1 MFTTREEAKQS
12 CIVEA
17 QAVER
22 FSKATEKAMANGNQ
36 SWAYDMADIAKTAL
50 DCARLA
56 HEALWSLT
64 KGNLTEEEFEA
75 FAKAEEVE
83 LTFKKA
89 MASLN

>member
-1 MFTTREEAKQS
+1 
-12 CIVEA
+12 
-17 QAVER
+17 
-22 FSKATEKAMANGNQ
+22 
-36 SWAYDMADIAKTAL
+36 MADIAKTAL

-75 FAKAEEVE
+75 FTKAEEVE